1 MEFSAQD
8 WQRKIYLEGLAGR
21 RPAIPADYATLEAA
35 AVKRMSPDALAYVV
49 GGAGAE
55 LTMASNRAAFDA
67 PRIIPRV
74 LRDVSSRSLEVSVFN
89 QKLPTP
95 LLLAPIGVL
104 ELVHPDADLAVARA
118 AKALQVPMIFSNQA
132 SVPME
137 ECAKEMGNAIRW
149 FQLYWSKSRDLVAS
163 FVSRA
168 EKSGCSAIAVTLDTT
183 LLGWRPRDLNQA
195 YLPFLGGK
203 GIAQYTSDPVFIE
216 SLKEPDTEPSS
227 PRAVSLASFQAMISM
242 VNRFPGDSFAAKMRS
257 GLPLK
262 AVRKFIANY
271 SNPAT
276 NWDDLAFL
284 RERTKLKILLK
295 GVLHPDD
302 ARKAIDHGI
311 DGIIV
316 SNHGGRQVDGSVA
329 TLDALLPIVE
339 ATNSRIPVL
348 IDSGIRNGSDIFK
361 AIALGAQAVCIGRPY
376 VYGLAIGGQRGV
388 EDVMRNLIAEFELT
402 MALAGCKSV
411 SEINR
416 DMVRLAN
423 L

>member
-74 LRDVSSRSLEVSVFN
+74 LRDVSSRSLEVSFFN
-89 QKLPTP
+89 QTLPTP

-104 ELVHPDADLAVARA
+104 ELVHPDAALAVARA

-168 EKSGCSAIAVTLDTT
+168 EKSGCSAIVITLDTT

-216 SLKEPDTEPSS
+216 SLKEPDTEP
-227 PRAVSLASFQAMISM
+227 
-242 VNRFPGDSFAAKMRS
+242 
-257 GLPLK
+257 
-262 AVRKFIANY
+262 
-271 SNPAT
+271 
-276 NWDDLAFL
+276 
-284 RERTKLKILLK
+284 
-295 GVLHPDD
+295 
-302 ARKAIDHGI
+302 
-311 DGIIV
+311 
-316 SNHGGRQVDGSVA
+316 
-329 TLDALLPIVE
+329 
-339 ATNSRIPVL
+339 
-348 IDSGIRNGSDIFK
+348 
-361 AIALGAQAVCIGRPY
+361 
-376 VYGLAIGGQRGV
+376 
-388 EDVMRNLIAEFELT
+388 
-402 MALAGCKSV
+402 
-411 SEINR
+411 
-416 DMVRLAN
+416 
-423 L
+423 